1 MSKLLYAFVGKD
13 RSVWCEAQ
21 SPPPDEDTSTAAS
34 PPGKAANTKTASK
47 VIAKLHSDGK
57 YNFNLDGNR
66 AAYAVMD
73 KGICFG
79 CIVSSELTAYTAMS
93 FINEMKQSFFRS
105 FDAEQVASSANPAR
119 LAASFSTN
127 IEKTMEKFDN
137 SAGQKKITRVKSQI
151 EEVKDVM
158 ANNIDKVLER
168 GEKLDDV
175 LEKTD
180 QMKEHAL
187 QFKTKGKKLRRML
200 FCQNIK
206 MKVRMGGESVCACV
220 CVYLHLHHS
229 NDGCLCACMWR
240 CGAGAQ
246 RLMLLYKKSLGMH
259 SLLVRHHARWWRR
272 RKEKYEQAT
281 PSSNINYCSLHTST
295 VLASVSRSLTQRK
308 KINHGSLCVGSR
320 AFRKTYQLV
329 CFNLH
334 ISLPPLQII
343 IALVLLSLGFVIFL
357 IVCKGFKCVT

>member
-1 MSKLLYAFVGKD
+1 MSKLLYAFIGKD

-21 SPPPDEDTSTAAS
+21 APPPDENSSAAAS
-34 PPGKAANTKTASK
+34 PPGKAANTKTATK

-79 CIVSSELTAYTAMS
+79 CVVSNELTAYTAMS
-93 FINEMKQSFFRS
+93 FINEMKQNFFRS
-105 FDAEQVASSANPAR
+105 LDAEQVASSANPAR
-119 LAASFSTN
+119 LAASFSAN

-200 FCQNIK
+200 YCQNIK
-206 MKVRMGGESVCACV
+206 MKVRKENWTITVVANTYTTPPLSFCTF
-220 CVYLHLHHS
+220 
-229 NDGCLCACMWR
+229 ACMGWG
-240 CGAGAQ
+240 C
-246 RLMLLYKKSLGMH
+246 
-259 SLLVRHHARWWRR
+259 
-272 RKEKYEQAT
+272 
-281 PSSNINYCSLHTST
+281 
-295 VLASVSRSLTQRK
+295 
-308 KINHGSLCVGSR
+308 
-320 AFRKTYQLV
+320 
-329 CFNLH
+329 
-334 ISLPPLQII
+334 
-343 IALVLLSLGFVIFL
+343 
-357 IVCKGFKCVT
+357 

>member
-1 MSKLLYAFVGKD
+1 MSKLLYAFIGKD
-13 RSVWCEAQ
+13 RGVWCEAQ
-21 SPPPDEDTSTAAS
+21 APPPDADTSTAAS

-47 VIAKLHSDGK
+47 VIGKLHSDGK

-73 KGICFG
+73 KSICFG

-119 LAASFSTN
+119 LAASFVTN
-127 IEKTMEKFDN
+127 IEKTMEKFDT
-137 SAGQKKITRVKSQI
+137 SAGQKKLTRVKSQI

-200 FCQNIK
+200 YCQNIK
-206 MKVRMGGESVCACV
+206 MKVRMKEGI
-220 CVYLHLHHS
+220 VYHHRHKKDDDDD
-229 NDGCLCACMWR
+229 NTCMWR
-240 CGAGAQ
+240 CGEKSQ
-246 RLMLLYKKSLGMH
+246 RLMLLYKKVLGCTH
-259 SLLVRHHARWWRR
+259 YCTHTTPPHGVVV
-272 RKEKYEQAT
+272 EKIRAI
-281 PSSNINYCSLHTST
+281 PSS
-295 VLASVSRSLTQRK
+295 
-308 KINHGSLCVGSR
+308 
-320 AFRKTYQLV
+320 
-329 CFNLH
+329 
-334 ISLPPLQII
+334 
-343 IALVLLSLGFVIFL
+343 
-357 IVCKGFKCVT
+357 